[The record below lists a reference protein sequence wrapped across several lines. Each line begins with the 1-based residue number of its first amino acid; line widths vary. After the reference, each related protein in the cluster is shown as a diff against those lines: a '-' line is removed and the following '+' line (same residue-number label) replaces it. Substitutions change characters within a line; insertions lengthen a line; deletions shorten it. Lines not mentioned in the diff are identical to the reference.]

1 MKKLWGM
8 LCFGLLT
15 LSMVAQDNKGDMYTY
30 SGEKVSLQ
38 DNVFKCRHLGKWQGV
53 EKEGYQGMDIWGNV
67 IVSCQNTGIATI
79 YQTDGKILTKIG
91 ESFHLGS
98 YHESNHANVVSFS
111 TSFLEASDPLP
122 LLYVSQC
129 QRKSINGR
137 KDVIYVERIAKDF
150 KSSSLIQTIYFKDV
164 HHLFGYALQWVIDRD
179 NGFLYGYGNTI
190 DNENPQNR
198 HRIVRFR
205 LPTLDEST
213 DGVVTLTDDDLLENY
228 LIEDTY
234 AKPFN
239 PIGQGLCIKNGCLFM
254 PTGVGVVEKPSI
266 LYVWNLQTRRM
277 QNVIDLT
284 KATATELE
292 DCAVYQGDLMI
303 QAQGGLYRLSF

>member
-1 MKKLWGM
+1 MKKFWRV
-8 LCFGLLT
+8 LCFTLMT
-15 LSMVAQDNKGDMYTY
+15 LSMAAQENKGDSYTY

-38 DNVFKCRHLGKWQGV
+38 DNVFKSTHLGKWQGV
-53 EKEGYQGMDIWGNV
+53 EKQGYQGMDIWGNL
-67 IVSCQNTGIATI
+67 IVSCQNTGVATI
-79 YQTDGKILTKIG
+79 YETNGKTLTKLG

-98 YHESNHANVVSFS
+98 YHTDNHANVACFS
-111 TSFLEASDPLP
+111 TSFLEPSDPLP
-122 LLYVSQC
+122 LLYISQC

-137 KDVIYVERIAKDF
+137 KDVLYVERIAKDL
-150 KSSSLIQTIYFKDV
+150 KSSSLVQTIYFKDV

-205 LPTLDEST
+205 LPRIDEST
-213 DGVVTLTDDDLLENY
+213 DGLVTLTDDDVLENY

-234 AKPFN
+234 ANPFN

-254 PTGVGVVEKPSI
+254 PTGVGEAKKPSV

-303 QAQGGLYRLSF
+303 QTQGGLYRLSF